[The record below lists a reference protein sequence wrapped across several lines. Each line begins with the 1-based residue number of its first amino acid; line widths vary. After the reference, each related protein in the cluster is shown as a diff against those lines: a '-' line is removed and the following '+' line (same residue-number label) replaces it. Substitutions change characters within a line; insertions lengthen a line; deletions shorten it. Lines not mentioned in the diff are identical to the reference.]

1 MTPQEARPGRRLQ
14 LGSKRNLRVGM
25 FGELEWRMFADLGR
39 KAAVLRCL
47 SLTLLLRDNCH
58 VENDNR
64 ENAKEYRSRKTHI
77 VDPVAAISGR

>member
-1 MTPQEARPGRRLQ
+1 
-14 LGSKRNLRVGM
+14 M

-39 KAAVLRCL
+39 KSAALRCL
-47 SLTLLLRDNCH
+47 PLTLLLADNGH

-64 ENAKEYRSRKTHI
+64 ENAQEYRSSETHI